1 MPLPSFREALIS
13 QLPALRLLMNMGWQ
27 YLTPAQALAARGGRT
42 AGVLLE
48 QVLRTQ
54 LTRLN
59 TIHYRGRAYPFSEAS
74 IEKGIVD
81 LRDLPAP
88 DGYLQANQRLY
99 DLLTLGSSFE
109 ERIEGDKQSY
119 TLRYIDWQEPQNN
132 VYHVTEE
139 FSVLRHGRQDHYRP
153 DIVLFVNGIPLVVI
167 ECKSPRIK
175 TPVEKAIEQ
184 HLRNQR
190 EDGIRALYQ
199 YSALLLSLATHEAQY
214 ATTGTPKEFWSLW
227 REMPADETQAQ
238 QEAEPLYELKHRPL
252 PAGEQARLFEER
264 LRPVLHHFAELDQ
277 QAQVLTEQ
285 DRALYSLCRPE
296 RLLDL
301 IYHFTLFDDGIK
313 KVARYQQYFAVRTT
327 LARISQF
334 QPNGSRRGG
343 VIWHTQ
349 GSGKSLTMVMLAQLI
364 ANHPDIKRP
373 RIVLV
378 TDRIDLDD
386 QLTDTFK
393 KCDLPVRQATK
404 GASAESKKWLQG
416 DSLSTTE
423 LERLE
428 KDQSL
433 LALLASSEDHI
444 ITTLINKFEAAVK
457 AAPRAFDSPDIF
469 VLIDEG
475 HRSQYGSFN
484 VKMQQI
490 FPRACFIAFTGT
502 PLMKA
507 EKSTA
512 EKFGGIIGE
521 AVYTI
526 RQAVADGAV
535 LPLLYEGRHH
545 LFQVQEKP
553 LNRYFDKVSEPLSDY
568 GKAALKRKFS
578 TKAML
583 NQADQVLYE
592 RAMDISEH
600 FVANYQGTGLKGQL
614 VAPNRIT
621 AIKYKAYLD
630 EIGQVTAELVMS
642 PPDQREGSEDAF
654 AAIQDEVHTFWKT
667 MMDKYGNPKTYEKS
681 LVSAFK
687 KKETPEILIVVDKLL
702 TGFDAPRNS
711 VMYLTRPLQ
720 EHGLLQA
727 IARVNR
733 LYPGKEYGLII
744 DYYGNLVQLDSAMRV
759 YAEAHSYE
767 PEDLEGTLTQLKE
780 EVARLPQAHSEL
792 WDLFKPIR
800 NSYDESAYEELLQD
814 EALRHTFYDK
824 LSVYA
829 RLLKLALSS
838 LEFTESTS
846 DAQIEKY
853 KRDAKFFLALR
864 VSVKRRYFDE
874 ADYREFEAQVK
885 KLIDRHISTEG
896 EVLHITKMV
905 DIFDQEAREA
915 EVERITGKAAK
926 ADHIT
931 SRTLKAIT
939 VKLDEDPVFYTQ
951 LSDMIKQTIA
961 AYHAERIS
969 EAEFLKQAKAHEAEF
984 FRGGTASLP
993 AGLESKP
1000 TAKAFFNWITQ
1011 ELSACQG
1018 QEAATRQLAADLAL
1032 RLDEIFQAHL
1042 YTGNRLLVDWQQ
1054 NPDIEGQLRI
1064 ALDDALFDFQVE
1076 KSISVPLSEMDVL
1089 IPEIMKVAKVRYV

>member
-1 MPLPSFREALIS
+1 MPTPSFREDLIS
-13 QLPALRLLMNMGWQ
+13 QLPALQLLINMGWQ
-27 YLTPAQALAARGGRT
+27 YLTPEQALAARGGRT

-48 QVLRTQ
+48 PVLRAQ
-54 LTRLN
+54 LARLN
-59 TIHYRGRAYPFSEAS
+59 TIPYRGRVYPISAAN

-109 ERIEGDKQSY
+109 ERIEGDKQSH
-119 TLRYIDWQEPQNN
+119 TFRYIDWQEPAHN

-139 FSVLRHGRQDHYRP
+139 FSVLRHARQDHYRP

-167 ECKSPRIK
+167 ECKSPRL
-175 TPVEKAIEQ
+175 KAPIDQAIAQ

-190 EDGIRALYQ
+190 EDGIRSLYQ

-214 ATTGTPKEFWSLW
+214 GTTGTPREFWSFW
-227 REMPADETQAQ
+227 REQPGDETQALA
-238 QEAEPLYELKHRPL
+238 EAQALHALKHQPL

-264 LRPVLHHFAELDQ
+264 FQSARRYVERLDEQ
-277 QAQVLTEQ
+277 ERIITEQ
-285 DRALYSLCRPE
+285 DRTLYSLCRPE

-301 IYHFTLFDDGIK
+301 IYHFTLYDDGIK

-327 LARISQF
+327 LARISQV
-334 QPNGSRRGG
+334 QPGGTRRGG

-364 ANHPDIKRP
+364 AGQPEIKRP

-386 QLTDTFK
+386 QLADTFK
-393 KCDLPVRQATK
+393 KCNLPVRQATK
-404 GASAESKKWLQG
+404 GASAESKRWLQG
-416 DSLSTTE
+416 DSMSPRE

-428 KDQSL
+428 KDRSL

-475 HRSQYGSFN
+475 HRSQYGSFH
-484 VKMQQI
+484 VKMRQI

-512 EKFGGIIGE
+512 GKFGGIIGE
-521 AVYTI
+521 AVYPI

-553 LNRYFDKVSEPLSDY
+553 LNRYFEKVSEPLSDY

-578 TKAML
+578 TKSML

-592 RAMDISEH
+592 RAVDISEH

-630 EIGQVTAELVMS
+630 DIGQVTAELVMS
-642 PPDQREGSEDAF
+642 PPDQREGTEDAF
-654 AAIQDEVHTFWKT
+654 AAIQDEVQAFWKG
-667 MMDKYGNPKTYEKS
+667 MMDKYGNAKHYEKS

-687 KKETPEILIVVDKLL
+687 KQETPEILIVVDKLL

-733 LYPGKEYGLII
+733 LHPGKEYGLII

-759 YAEAHSYE
+759 YAEAHAYA

-780 EVARLPQAHSEL
+780 EVAKLPQAHSEL
-792 WDLFKPIR
+792 WDLFQPIQNR
-800 NSYDESAYEELLQD
+800 YDEAAYEELLHD

-838 LEFTESTS
+838 LEFTESTP
-846 DAQIEKY
+846 APQIEKY

-896 EVLHITKMV
+896 EVLLITKLV

-931 SRTLKAIT
+931 SRTLKAIA
-939 VKLDEDPVFYTQ
+939 VKLEEDPVFYTK
-951 LSDMIKQTIA
+951 LADMIKQTIA

-984 FRGGTASLP
+984 FQGGTSAVP
-993 AGLESKP
+993 AVLGDKP

-1011 ELSACQG
+1011 ELSACKDPG
-1018 QEAATRQLAADLAL
+1018 EAARALAADLAL
-1032 RLDEIFQAHL
+1032 RLETVFRTHL
-1042 YTGNRLLVDWQQ
+1042 YTGDMLMVDWQQ
-1054 NPDIEGQLRI
+1054 NPDLEGQLRI
-1064 ALDDALFDFQVE
+1064 ALDDALFDFQAE
-1076 KSISVPLSEMDVL
+1076 RGISIPLEEIDGLV
-1089 IPEIMKVAKVRYV
+1089 PEIIKVAKVRYV